1 MIVSKRLA
9 AIKRGDLVAERE
21 QEALDRWASHGIEAV
36 EFRRVGQVTG
46 FALNKAGEVTA
57 MVQWLNGPDTSP
69 ESWLASNL
77 MRLSA

>member
-9 AIKRGDLVAERE
+9 DFKTGDLVAERE
-21 QEALDRWASHGIEAV
+21 QDALDRWVSHGIEAV
-36 EFRRVGQVTG
+36 EFSRVGQVTG

-57 MVQWLNGPDTSP
+57 KVAWLNGQGDAP
-69 ESWLASNL
+69 ESCLASNL